1 GGVYNIVN
9 MHLYHYAGNNPVKYT
24 DPDGRMDWDVWM
36 EGPSVLGIQIHS
48 VIEDKLTSSFGGV
61 SELGVSSNIFNG
73 RVDYANTNTDP
84 IEFYEIK
91 PITQSGK
98 NWGQVQLANYVEQ
111 HNANPR
117 NEVKAT
123 QGTSLL
129 AKING
134 ITLHDVPLYVAGRHL
149 KADIRLITFP
159 NDSGKEGMIYYD
171 MQNSRIDSDYY
182 KEAAKELLTG
192 LFFIGAA
199 ALAASGF
206 PATAPAIQ

>member
-1 GGVYNIVN
+1 
-9 MHLYHYAGNNPVKYT
+9 
-24 DPDGRMDWDVWM
+24 MDWDVWM
-36 EGPSVLGIQIHS
+36 EGPSALGIQIHS
-48 VIEDKLTSSFGGV
+48 VIESRLKIQFGGEA
-61 SELGVSSNIFNG
+61 ELSVSSNIFNG

-91 PITQSGK
+91 PITQNGK

-117 NEVKAT
+117 NVKAT
-123 QGTSLL
+123 QGVSLL
-129 AKING
+129 AEING
-134 ITLHDVPLYVAGRHL
+134 ITLHDVPLYVAGGHF

-192 LFFIGAA
+192 LFFIA
-199 ALAASGF
+199 ALAVSGF
-206 PATAPAIQ
+206 PSTAPAIQ

>member
-1 GGVYNIVN
+1 
-9 MHLYHYAGNNPVKYT
+9 MK
-24 DPDGRMDWDVWM
+24 
-36 EGPSVLGIQIHS
+36 IQ
-48 VIEDKLTSSFGGV
+48 FGGEA
-61 SELGVSSNIFNG
+61 ELGVSSNIFNG
-73 RVDYANTNTDP
+73 RVDYANTEIAP
-84 IEFYEIK
+84 FEFYEIK

-134 ITLHDVPLYVAGRHL
+134 ITLHDVPLHVHGYHF

-159 NDSGKEGMIYYD
+159 NDSLKKGMIYYD

-182 KEAAKELLTG
+182 KETAKEFLTG
-192 LFFIGAA
+192 VFIIGIIALGAFG
-199 ALAASGF
+199 LPSTE
-206 PATAPAIQ
+206 PAFQW